1 MPSFKWMFRLAI
13 LLSFAWIAFGQS
25 PSDRNGA
32 GGAGPPTVI
41 DAALAQVTRHVA
53 AFRNQAAQHIASE
66 LRNRG
71 FAIGDNASPVS
82 SATISELKEKAK
94 SAILDAQRQ
103 LTGNLEQ
110 NSGTS
115 GQPLITN
122 LSQLDEQ
129 QIVSQLQSGV
139 QRLIQQTGSP
149 NPEQRLGNGT
159 E

>member
-25 PSDRNGA
+25 PSDRNGSGA
-32 GGAGPPTVI
+32 AGPPTAI
-41 DAALAQVTRHVA
+41 DAVLSKVTRQVT
-53 AFRNQAAQHIASE
+53 AFRDQAAQQIASE

-82 SATISELKEKAK
+82 SATISEFKEKAA
-94 SAILDAQRQ
+94 SAIRDAQRQ
-103 LTGNLEQ
+103 LTTNLGQNGDGNLQ
-110 NSGTS
+110 SM
-115 GQPLITN
+115 LTN
-122 LSQLDEQ
+122 LSQLDDP

-149 NPEQRLGNGT
+149 NPEQRLGADS